1 MPTIFTHPAVA
12 LGAKPWFRDAI
23 TTPVLIA
30 GVFGTMVPDADVAG
44 LGNGVAYGSM
54 FGHRGF
60 THSIVFALLVS
71 ALLLPLTRA
80 PRKLAAFA
88 YIFLSTMSH
97 GVLDAFTS
105 GGRGVGFLAPFSNH
119 RFFAPW
125 RPIRVSPIGTT
136 QRLLPV
142 LTSELKW
149 VWLPMV
155 VVFVLG
161 IIATRGR
168 RTSLLSRLPP
178 RG

>member
-1 MPTIFTHPAVA
+1 MPTILSHPAVA
-12 LGAKPWFRDAI
+12 LGARPWFRDAI

-30 GVFGTMVPDADVAG
+30 GLFGTVVPDADVAG

-71 ALLLPLTRA
+71 SILLPLTRA

-97 GVLDAFTS
+97 GVLDAFTN

-125 RPIRVSPIGTT
+125 RPIKVSPIGTT
-136 QRLLPV
+136 HRLLPV
-142 LTSELKW
+142 FMSELKW
-149 VWLPMV
+149 VWLPMLI
-155 VVFVLG
+155 VFVAGAL
-161 IIATRGR
+161 AMRRR
-168 RTSLLSRLPP
+168 RTT
-178 RG
+178 